1 MSSGPRMFSATLPLP
16 HHQEKVLEPVYVM
29 ASKPLDLATSN
40 RKRQLGTTAPVIMTQ
55 TDPTGLAGAQSVKE
69 VWINSCK
76 KQVASKPANVTQLE
90 TIANGL
96 EAGGLPFHPEN
107 PEGSMIKELL
117 LKTRM
122 INLTPVST
130 SPLTIR

>member
-1 MSSGPRMFSATLPLP
+1 
-16 HHQEKVLEPVYVM
+16 M
-29 ASKPLDLATSN
+29 ASSNPLDLATSN
-40 RKRQLGTTAPVIMTQ
+40 RKRQLTTAPVIMTQ
-55 TDPTGLAGAQSVKE
+55 TDSTGLAGAQSVKE

-76 KQVASKPANVTQLE
+76 KQAASKPANVTQLE
-90 TIANGL
+90 TIANGI

-117 LKTRM
+117 LKTRI

-130 SPLTIR
+130 SPSPIR

>member
-1 MSSGPRMFSATLPLP
+1 
-16 HHQEKVLEPVYVM
+16 
-29 ASKPLDLATSN
+29 
-40 RKRQLGTTAPVIMTQ
+40 MTQ
-55 TDPTGLAGAQSVKE
+55 TDSGLGSAQSVKE

-117 LKTRM
+117 LKTRI
-122 INLTPVST
+122 INLAPVST
-130 SPLTIR
+130 STSPIRYHSLKNNQTGQNKSMFYIIVYRLLMINSSTNDFKYVECVMYFLFF

>member
-1 MSSGPRMFSATLPLP
+1 M
-16 HHQEKVLEPVYVM
+16 YVM
-29 ASKPLDLATSN
+29 STSNPLDLATAN
-40 RKRQLGTTAPVIMTQ
+40 RKRTISLTTVIPPSPVIMTQ
-55 TDPTGLAGAQSVKE
+55 TDSGLGSAQSVKE

-117 LKTRM
+117 LKTRI

-130 SPLTIR
+130 STSPIR